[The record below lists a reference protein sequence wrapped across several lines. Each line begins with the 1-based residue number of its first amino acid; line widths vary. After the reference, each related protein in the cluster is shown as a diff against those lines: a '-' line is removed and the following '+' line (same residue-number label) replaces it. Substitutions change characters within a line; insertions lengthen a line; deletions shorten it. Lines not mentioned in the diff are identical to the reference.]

1 MKHTSM
7 MIAITLLLT
16 TFPSAP
22 CSGADHEPGTVGD
35 AVHWIHPDGSTGV
48 AVMSAV
54 SHKTLAWINPDGTQG
69 VMERY
74 VAPAPA
80 SEYAWVNPDGNR
92 DISMAAVSGGHH
104 SDSFRTTTK
113 RPEVARHNDQLLYHV
128 TNGDGPINM
137 LTFVLAMVVT
147 GSTLLLARNL
157 WPH

>member
-22 CSGADHEPGTVGD
+22 CSGTNHEPRTVGD

-48 AVMSAV
+48 AVMSAL
-54 SHKTLAWINPDGTQG
+54 SPRTLAWINPDGTQG

-74 VAPAPA
+74 LAPAPA
-80 SEYAWVNPDGNR
+80 SEYAWVNPDGHR
-92 DISMAAVSGGHH
+92 GVLMAAPHGGQKHRVSLSPTTQRPDEVGYINQPLYV
-104 SDSFRTTTK
+104 TTT
-113 RPEVARHNDQLLYHV
+113 
-128 TNGDGPINM
+128 DGPINM